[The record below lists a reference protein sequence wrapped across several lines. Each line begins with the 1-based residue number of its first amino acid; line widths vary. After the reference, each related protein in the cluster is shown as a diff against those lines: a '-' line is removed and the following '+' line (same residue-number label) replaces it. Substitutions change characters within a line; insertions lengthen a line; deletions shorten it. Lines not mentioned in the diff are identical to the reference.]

1 MKYWSSVGAV
11 LSGMA
16 IAQAIPVLGSLV
28 IARLYAPSD
37 FGAFSAW
44 LGLVLFCAV
53 VLTGRFETT
62 LAIVEDGEPRKVAV
76 LATLT
81 TSFLSCAVL
90 SVVVLAAYFL
100 LPSLHGIAPALLM
113 VFVPAALLTA
123 VAQIWQS
130 WAAADGEYRLLS
142 GMRIVQALGVICIQI
157 AVGLFAPNPTT
168 LVLGHTLGLLIGV
181 CFGAYWRPLAIPSL
195 KDAKPKILAFW
206 LRYRRFPLLSLPA
219 DAINSASAQLP
230 MLLIASKFGVE
241 AAGFFALAMRVLGAP
256 IGLLGAAVRDV
267 FKRSA
272 AANYR
277 KNGNCKEDYIRTF
290 YVLATGGALLSIGVM
305 LFAEPFF
312 VLAFGESWRKAGQ
325 FAFWLMPMF
334 ALRFV
339 ASPLSYVLYIA
350 EKQHVDLC
358 WQCFLLLITLSSFI
372 FIPVMEQSIKV

>member
-113 VFVPAALLTA
+113 VFVP
-123 VAQIWQS
+123 
-130 WAAADGEYRLLS
+130 E
-142 GMRIVQALGVICIQI
+142 
-157 AVGLFAPNPTT
+157 
-168 LVLGHTLGLLIGV
+168 IGR
-181 CFGAYWRPLAIPSL
+181 A
-195 KDAKPKILAFW
+195 
-206 LRYRRFPLLSLPA
+206 
-219 DAINSASAQLP
+219 
-230 MLLIASKFGVE
+230 
-241 AAGFFALAMRVLGAP
+241 
-256 IGLLGAAVRDV
+256 
-267 FKRSA
+267 
-272 AANYR
+272 
-277 KNGNCKEDYIRTF
+277 
-290 YVLATGGALLSIGVM
+290 
-305 LFAEPFF
+305 
-312 VLAFGESWRKAGQ
+312 
-325 FAFWLMPMF
+325 
-334 ALRFV
+334 
-339 ASPLSYVLYIA
+339 
-350 EKQHVDLC
+350 HV
-358 WQCFLLLITLSSFI
+358 
-372 FIPVMEQSIKV
+372 